1 MIKDPNDIASG
12 SSTSNFNLKKTLLY
26 YLKQWPWFLLA
37 VAICIGLAYVKLRY
51 TKPQY
56 LVKAKIMILD
66 DKDNSSTGVLKDI
79 SLFSEKEDAKIGDE
93 IQVIQSRSFLRKIV
107 NELNLNVSYY
117 TQGRIYESQL
127 YKTSPV
133 VVNFIAPDSIIAKT
147 NSSFFINIESST
159 NFRYYINEDSPS
171 KSYTFGETIPTEYG
185 GIIITP
191 RTANI
196 QNAIGSTIRVAITPV
211 ENLAENLK
219 NRISIF
225 PVDKSSKVL
234 EISLTDPVTE
244 KAKDIVN
251 TLITEYNIFTIQ
263 NKNEISKNTADFINR
278 RVELI
283 AEDLVN
289 VDDSI
294 VKFKTGNKIT
304 DVSSEAGQFLNSSA
318 QNQQQLDA
326 ARTQYN
332 QLSYMDETLKSDK
345 YDFIPSNLG
354 MGDPSITQL
363 SSKYNE
369 LLERRKTLLKSAGE
383 QNPVVLELD
392 QTLKSIR
399 DNLQQTIDNS
409 TKSLS
414 IQISSLQNQSDRI
427 NSKIYQVPGQER
439 RLRSIERKQG
449 IKESLYLYLL
459 EKREEATISLTATS
473 PNAKVIDY
481 AYNSNGGPVSPKKQ
495 IIYIGALFI
504 GLFIPFSFFYVKDLL
519 DTKIHN
525 KEDLEEEIKNMAIL
539 GEIPRVKE
547 GETMIQKNDR
557 SILSESFRIIRTN
570 FDYIERRNKKIKP
583 YNNVIFVTS
592 TINGE
597 GKSFVTLNMALTLAS
612 TNKKVLVIGSDIRNP
627 QIFAAIKGQRNAT
640 GDGKLGLTE
649 YLADD
654 SIRIEETINPYL
666 INDIKVDVLLSGNV
680 PPNPA
685 ELLMGDRV
693 KNLFDTVS
701 EQYDYVIVD
710 TAPSMLVTDTLLIS
724 QYAGHTIYITRAE
737 YTEKRILNFAK
748 ELHADK
754 KLNGMMLVVN
764 DVKESNFGYGAK
776 YGYYGAK
783 KKKGLFR
790 S

>member
-1 MIKDPNDIASG
+1 MTNNHNEV
-12 SSTSNFNLKKTLLY
+12 SSNNMDSSFDLKKTLFY
-26 YLKQWPWFLLA
+26 YLNKWPWFILS
-37 VAICIGLAYVKLRY
+37 VALCITSAFFILRY
-51 TKPQY
+51 TTPQY
-56 LVKAKIMILD
+56 LVRAKLMLVE
-66 DKDNSSTGVLKDI
+66 DKDNSTAGILKDI
-79 SLFSEKEDAKIGDE
+79 SLFSDKEGATVDDE
-93 IQVIQSRSFLRKIV
+93 IEVIKSRSFLRSIV
-107 NELNLNVSYY
+107 DQLNLNISFY
-117 TQGRIYESQL
+117 TQGRIYESEL
-127 YKTSPV
+127 YRSSPI
-133 VVNFIAPDSIIAKT
+133 VVNFIAPDSIVNKTRSSFYIDIESKT
-147 NSSFFINIESST
+147 NFK
-159 NFRYYINEDSPS
+159 YYLNVDSQP
-171 KSYTFGETIPTEYG
+171 KSYTFGETIPTDFG

-191 RTANI
+191 KNEGIA
-196 QNAIGSTIRVAITPV
+196 ASIGRTIRVALTPV
-211 ENLAENLK
+211 ESLAEELK
-219 NRISIF
+219 NNLSII
-225 PVDKSSKVL
+225 PADKSSKVL
-234 EISLTDPVTE
+234 LLSLKYPVIS
-244 KAKDIVN
+244 KAEDILN
-251 TLITEYNIFTIQ
+251 TLMDEYNKFTIE
-263 NKNEISKNTADFINR
+263 NKNEISRNTADFINK

-318 QNQQQLDA
+318 LNQQQLDVA
-326 ARTQYN
+326 KTQLN
-332 QLSYMDETLKSDK
+332 QLSYMDQSLDVDQ

-369 LLERRKTLLKSAGE
+369 LLERRKTLMKSAGE

-392 QTLKSIR
+392 QTLNSIR
-399 DNLQQTIDNS
+399 SNLQQTIDNS
-409 TKSLS
+409 AQSLS
-414 IQISSLQNQSDRI
+414 IQISSLENQSNRI

-481 AYNSNGGPVSPKKQ
+481 AYNSNGGPVSPKKPV
-495 IIYIGALFI
+495 IYIGALFI
-504 GLFIPFSFFYVKDLL
+504 GLFIPFSIFYVKDLL

-525 KEDLEEEIKNMAIL
+525 KEDLEQVIKNIAIL

-547 GETMIQKNDR
+547 GETLIEKNDR

-570 FDYIERRNKKIKP
+570 FDYIERRHKKDTP

-597 GKSFVTLNMALTLAS
+597 GKSFVSLNTALTFAN
-612 TNKKVLVIGSDIRNP
+612 TNKKVLVIGADIRNP
-627 QIFAAIKGQRNAT
+627 QIFAAIKRQRNNT
-640 GDGKLGLTE
+640 GDGKLGLSE
-649 YLADD
+649 FLADE
-654 SIRIEETINPYL
+654 SIRVEDTINPYV
-666 INDIKVDVLLSGNV
+666 INDIAIDVLLSGNV

-685 ELLMGDRV
+685 ELLMGDRI
-693 KNLFDTVS
+693 KTLFDTVS

-724 QYAGHTIYITRAE
+724 IYAGHTIYLTRAE

-776 YGYYGAK
+776 YGYYGTK